1 MEREDTQFDQKSAK
15 TIESLLNRLSL
26 QQQTRFVEQFA
37 RLNSDQQSYAYK
49 QFISNPVEVQEFALK
64 QFLTLDPEILIIS
77 IDREI
82 EGEKKAIENQISNLD
97 FSNSANNEISNP
109 NSNPVRQI
117 RLIDQSQFQTNF

>member
-1 MEREDTQFDQKSAK
+1 M
-15 TIESLLNRLSL
+15 
-26 QQQTRFVEQFA
+26 EQFA